1 MSIQYISKALII
13 VSSNKV
19 LPKTILKVLK
29 FEWSHFLENAIFAG
43 VLQEMEEDH
52 IHANAI
58 AATPGVLGICALK
71 ITRSKGK
78 PKIGKKKSER
88 QNEKTKAK
96 EEKKGWLKRG
106 LQQSS

>member
-1 MSIQYISKALII
+1 
-13 VSSNKV
+13 
-19 LPKTILKVLK
+19 
-29 FEWSHFLENAIFAG
+29 
-43 VLQEMEEDH
+43 MEEDH

-58 AATPGVLGICALK
+58 AATPGNMC
-71 ITRSKGK
+71 TQNNTQQGK
-78 PKIGKKKSER
+78 TQNWQKKSER

>member
-1 MSIQYISKALII
+1 MEISIIYISKTSII

-58 AATPGVLGICALK
+58 AATPGNMC
-71 ITRSKGK
+71 T
-78 PKIGKKKSER
+78 
-88 QNEKTKAK
+88 QNNT
-96 EEKKGWLKRG
+96 
-106 LQQSS
+106 